1 MDAQDLLESV
11 LSSSNGANEARG
23 CDLWL
28 RLSMAPNPEMLTGVQ
43 TFLVGP
49 RIPISVAV
57 TETPKLFLSR

>member
-1 MDAQDLLESV
+1 MNAHDLLESV

-28 RLSMAPNPEMLTGVQ
+28 RLSMDPRTEMLTGVQ

-49 RIPISVAV
+49 RIPISVPV
-57 TETPKLFLSR
+57 TETPKLILSR